1 MAANQINPAVW
12 KEVMNTVSPLSSKK
26 SGIVS
31 VIHEALG
38 VLLADGQPREV
49 RTLQLWIEAGLNKDV
64 AEEDKVEVH
73 WATVKHALK
82 SGPYV
87 EVSHNTFTNGGAVK
101 PRKQRGRK

>member
-1 MAANQINPAVW
+1 MAAINIKNVDW
-12 KEVMNTVSPLSSKK
+12 TEVMNIVGTSPSKK

-31 VIHEALG
+31 IIHEALG

-64 AEEDKVEVH
+64 AEEDKIEVH

-87 EVSHNTFTNGGAVK
+87 EVSHNMFTNGGTVK
-101 PRKQRGRK
+101 PRGKRGRK